1 MNKLVTVLCII
12 LSLNLNAQTTYVTNA
27 KYKPDTAW
35 SNNAIKLL
43 QKQMTDLTARVVIL
57 EAANNQQ
64 LIVNNNLNA
73 KIVKLESQLATQASI
88 DSVQNKAIKDINE
101 SSAWLDSTFYVNSG
115 TKVASV
121 NYQPAYDYTDMRIAT
136 IPQPPPPD
144 LSDVY
149 KQLGEMKIDIDK
161 LDAEI
166 KKIKSWITSYKE

>member
-1 MNKLVTVLCII
+1 MVLCIFF
-12 LSLNLNAQTTYVTNA
+12 SLNIHAQTTYVTNA

-43 QKQMTDLTARVVIL
+43 QKQMTDLTVRVVVL

-101 SSAWLDSTFYVNSG
+101 SSAWLDSTFYVNSE

-121 NYQPAYDYTDMRIAT
+121 NYKPAYDYTDMRIAT

-144 LSDVY
+144 LTEVIKAIVVLRIDVD
-149 KQLGEMKIDIDK
+149 QLRKEMDSIT
-161 LDAEI
+161 
-166 KKIKSWITSYKE
+166 SWIFSYKKP